1 MPVRG
6 VMFVNKSVAAG
17 GLNALVPRA
26 TLPCLL
32 SLSTQFG
39 CGGPGHIRQRVSDAR
54 GLLLSI
60 PLNQPAIAALTRT

>member
-1 MPVRG
+1 
-6 VMFVNKSVAAG
+6 MFVNKSVAAG
-17 GLNALVPRA
+17 GLTLSCRGR
-26 TLPCLL
+26 LPCLL

-60 PLNQPAIAALTRT
+60 PLNQPAIDALTRT